1 MFPVSFQMPVGILLI
16 VAGLVS
22 CFAGYRLFRVVL
34 GIFGFILGWLVVS
47 SAMGSE
53 QTLTMLLTAMV
64 GGLVGAMILILGYF
78 VGVALIGGLIGAGA
92 ANVVWAAFD
101 REPGIIAV
109 MVLAVVGALGAL
121 ALQRYVIIIT
131 TAFAGA
137 QTAIV
142 GAAAALFVGRT
153 PGSAQAVYRVYPL
166 DPLPATRWDLI
177 AFIVL
182 GIVGVA
188 TQLGVTG
195 KGKGAP
201 KRRPAAK
208 PRT

>member
-22 CFAGYRLFRVVL
+22 CFAGYRLFRIVL

-53 QTLTMLLTAMV
+53 QTVWTLLAALG
-64 GGLVGAMILILGYF
+64 GGLVGAMILVLGYF

-92 ANVVWAAFD
+92 AHVLWATFD

-109 MVLAVVGALGAL
+109 MVLAVIGALGAL
-121 ALQRYVIIIT
+121 ALQRYVIVVA

-142 GAAAALFVGRT
+142 GAVAALAGRT
-153 PGSAQAVYRVYPL
+153 PEAQAVYRVYPL

-182 GIVGVA
+182 GILGVA

-195 KGKGAP
+195 KGKGAQNL
-201 KRRPAAK
+201 KRK
-208 PRT
+208 T

>member
-53 QTLTMLLTAMV
+53 QTVWTLLAALG
-64 GGLVGAMILILGYF
+64 GGLVGAMILVLGYF

-92 ANVVWAAFD
+92 AHVLWATFD

-109 MVLAVVGALGAL
+109 MVLAVIGALGAL
-121 ALQRYVIIIT
+121 ALQRYVIVVA

-137 QTAIV
+137 QTSIV
-142 GAAAALFVGRT
+142 GATAALAGRT
-153 PGSAQAVYRVYPL
+153 PEAAQAVYRVYPL

-182 GIVGVA
+182 GILGVA

-195 KGKGAP
+195 KGKGAQNL
-201 KRRPAAK
+201 KRK
-208 PRT
+208 T